1 MADNSKDGSSN
12 SSASLREE
20 KGSTQ
25 HRQSLPEFAVPHD
38 IQKTEGNALPDTSG
52 GREELDLEKADKTI
66 QPAKP
71 PGPMDPSSFPDGGM
85 EAWLVVSGGFA
96 CLFCSFGWING
107 KLATVC
113 PYSSGTTLLM
123 S

>member
-1 MADNSKDGSSN
+1 MADNSKDESSG

-20 KGSTQ
+20 KKSVDHG
-25 HRQSLPEFAVPHD
+25 HSLPQYGAPKDVQD
-38 IQKTEGNALPDTSG
+38 TEANILPDTSDE
-52 GREELDLEKADKTI
+52 REELDLEKAEKAL

-71 PGPMDPSSFPDGGM
+71 LGPMDPSAFPDGGM

-107 KLATVC
+107 EPANGC
-113 PYSSGTTLLM
+113 SRSEETTLLI